1 MKLTQKMLALIRD
14 SNVSPIWLAR
24 KLNLTYEELLHAV
37 NGKVELDLEQA
48 KILLAMFGAEE
59 LASVIDW
66 EGMNVRCPI

>member
-1 MKLTQKMLALIRD
+1 MKLTQKMLALMRD

-59 LASVIDW
+59 LARVIDW

>member
-1 MKLTQKMLALIRD
+1 MKLTQKMLALMRD

-37 NGKVELDLEQA
+37 NGKVELELEQA

-59 LASVIDW
+59 LARVIDW

>member
-1 MKLTQKMLALIRD
+1 MKLTQKMLALMRD

-37 NGKVELDLEQA
+37 NGKVELELEQA

>member
-1 MKLTQKMLALIRD
+1 MKLTQKMLALMRD
-14 SNVSPIWLAR
+14 SNISPIWLAR

-37 NGKVELDLEQA
+37 NGKVELELEQA

-59 LASVIDW
+59 LARVIDW